1 MYVNGPPLLAV
12 EQNNAQLAVVAL
24 ELAAGVDDIAA
35 LELIAAEEAA
45 PLDTAM
51 VEVGTNE
58 IIELLGARVDSELE
72 TEVTGSEL
80 KVTVGYETEDVPLSK
95 AELAAEDTDEV
106 FSDTVEL
113 ADADTDSDKVALETT
128 ETLELD
134 SRPVDELAIPEILL
148 DSTAEVETTG
158 GVEVADAEA
167 DPELAEVSEV
177 DADSDIV
184 RLLEADAEY
193 VAVVETTE
201 LPEFDADSEISEDDI
216 NGIDELEIPDDRVDT
231 PVSIAELW
239 ERTAELEIVCTEELA
254 ATVEE
259 DSIDIL
265 VLPGSEEV
273 SKTVEVSTV
282 NSVDNAVEDWTGNS
296 EVATIE
302 ERTFDEVAAI
312 PEKIEELSLTGFDVL
327 AAAEEDPGA
336 VERTLLLV
344 GTASEDKVLLTE
356 IYTEDN
362 CDSEIL
368 KVGSTEEESRDDR
381 LDTTAELG
389 RVGSTLPWDETGPI
403 DEEGLPELPG
413 IDVDSGR
420 LLPEE
425 VVSEA
430 LLVAAGFEVDW
441 LETIGAVVVIDSGPA
456 LDVGKAED
464 VATVDDGAAEQKLG

>member
-24 ELAAGVDDIAA
+24 ELAAGVDDMAA

-58 IIELLGARVDSELE
+58 IIELLGAKVDSELE

-106 FSDTVEL
+106 SSDTVEL
-113 ADADTDSDKVALETT
+113 ADADTDSDKVALETVG
-128 ETLELD
+128 TLELD
-134 SRPVDELAIPEILL
+134 SRPVDELAIPETLL

-177 DADSDIV
+177 DADSDNV
-184 RLLEADAEY
+184 RLLEADAE
-193 VAVVETTE
+193 
-201 LPEFDADSEISEDDI
+201 
-216 NGIDELEIPDDRVDT
+216 
-231 PVSIAELW
+231 
-239 ERTAELEIVCTEELA
+239 TAELEIVCTEELA

-273 SKTVEVSTV
+273 SKTVEVPTEDSVGTKVESDAVLPGSEDVSRAVEVSTV

-302 ERTFDEVAAI
+302 EITFDEVAAI
-312 PEKIEELSLTGFDVL
+312 PEEIEELSLTGFDVL

-368 KVGSTEEESRDDR
+368 KVGSTEEESRDER

-389 RVGSTLPWDETGPI
+389 RVGSTLPWDETGTI
-403 DEEGLPELPG
+403 DEEGLPELLG
-413 IDVDSGR
+413 IDVDSGI